1 MVYKAFGDCRG
12 CVIRK
17 LVLKADINQPMK
29 FNKKSLIDTLK
40 AKTEGKTSYQ
50 ARKIA
55 KVSVRRVD
63 EIWKEYLMTGNIPV
77 IGKGVGRPMIPIED
91 WEIKIVKRFYEKYRV
106 SADTLER
113 LIERDEN
120 KHLSHYK
127 IHKILIE
134 LGYAEK
140 KIRKDKRKKDW
151 IRYQRMHSLT
161 AVHIDWH
168 YDGKTW
174 VFAVIDDASRKILA
188 EIECNSPTTK
198 TSIEGMRI
206 ALKFGKI
213 RQVISDHG
221 AQFMNNMEGYSEFQ
235 EFLKLNGIKHIKCR
249 IKHPQSNGKIEK
261 WFACYDKH
269 RRAFKTSEEF
279 VNWYNAVRPHRSL
292 RFEILETP
300 DQAFIRKR
308 RKE

>member
-1 MVYKAFGDCRG
+1 MEPYDL

-17 LVLKADINQPMK
+17 IVLKADFNQPMK
-29 FNKKSLIDTLK
+29 FTKKSLVDTLR

-50 ARKIA
+50 SRKIA

-63 EIWKEYLMTGNIPV
+63 EIWKEYLMTGEIPEV
-77 IGKGVGRPMIPIED
+77 GKGVGRPMIPIEE
-91 WEIKIVKRFYEKYRV
+91 WERELVKIFYEKYRV

-120 KHLSHYK
+120 KHLSHYR
-127 IHKILIE
+127 IHKILLE
-134 LGYAEK
+134 LGFAK
-140 KIRKDKRKKDW
+140 AKDKVDVRKKDW
-151 IRYQRMHSLT
+151 IRYERMHSLT

-168 YDGKTW
+168 YDGKVW

-198 TSIEGMRI
+198 TSIEGMKT

-213 RQVISDHG
+213 KQVISDHG
-221 AQFMNNMEGYSEFQ
+221 AQFMNNMDGYSEFQ
-235 EFLKLNGIKHIKCR
+235 EFLKLNEIKHIKCR

-261 WFACYDKH
+261 WFDCYDKH
-269 RRAFKTSEEF
+269 RKAFKTSEDF
-279 VNWYNAVRPHRSL
+279 IHWYNCVRPHRSL
-292 RFEILETP
+292 NFDVLETP
-300 DQAFIRKR
+300 EQAFIRKR
-308 RKE
+308 RRE